1 MKPNIYKACISVVI
15 SILVCTAVKSSF
27 GADIL
32 YEDDFTNLDPSWGTA
47 GDILS
52 VKNGKLILK
61 PVVNTTQSV
70 LNEANVFDD
79 ADIQV
84 DVTLSAGDPVVPGGL
99 VFWAKDYTNF
109 YCFSVA
115 ADGSFKISHFVTDR
129 WLTPVGWTES
139 EAINKGVGQDN
150 RLRVVTKGRKATAYI
165 NDKQVISII
174 GQPPQGGGCVGISGG
189 SAQDAQN
196 TWEFASLRVINANS
210 QSTTETASKPAPIP
224 PQPGPPVAQAPQ
236 PAPAAEGRA
245 PVVARPSTAAPAAT
259 PANSPVPPPAPP
271 SPASNEIALRLHGSN
286 TIGKELVP
294 TLCEDFL
301 KYEGATSVQLKP
313 GSREDEVEIEA
324 VLPNESNAPVTFE
337 IQAHGSATGFQDLAE
352 GDCDIAMSSR
362 PIKPEEA
369 AKCAAAGLGNM
380 LLPANQNLLG
390 MDGIAIIVNRNNPLN
405 ALTKQQLADIFSGKT
420 TDWSQLG
427 ATPGPIYLYAP
438 DENSGTFDTFKSVVL
453 GLRPLSTR
461 ASRFEDNA
469 KLSDAVAGDPAA
481 IGFVGLSFSRSA
493 KVLAISDAA
502 GRSVMPTAMTITT
515 QSYPLSR
522 RLYLYIPADPK
533 NIWTRKFVEFAR
545 PKLEVFSW
553 WTSGGEAAALDALFN
568 TYKKQYAGV
577 GIINATVAGGGGTS
591 AKPVLQTRLAVNDP
605 PDTWQTHPGWEL
617 IGQYV
622 TPGYCDPITE
632 LYQSDGW
639 DKAYPK
645 ALVDMVSQDGKA
657 YAVLTG
663 VHHGNV
669 LWYNKK
675 LLDQYGIKIGND
687 LSFDQ
692 FFAICD
698 KLKQA
703 GIPALGVGDSGIWAS
718 AQLFENTL
726 LGVVGPQGW
735 VDLFNGRMKWDDPKV
750 KTAMQYFAKMQTY
763 INPDHAS
770 LTWDQAVKQLM
781 DGKVAFNSMGDW
793 ADGEFI
799 KAKLKENRDFGWVNH
814 PGTSGSF
821 IIVADGFTLAKGAP
835 HKESAIAWL
844 KSIGSKEAQEAFN
857 PLKGSI
863 PARTDVDKSKFDGY
877 HQWSMDE
884 FAKDNLVPSC
894 VHGGAA
900 PESFQKALND
910 AVTSFVQNKNVDTF
924 ATALV
929 QAEKNIGPNN
939 AGRLQFPSQKIE
951 LVSPEIPADAPP
963 GYADDARGA
972 AKLNIILHFHPGST
986 RLDDAAMDDVKRLV
1000 ELLQSPTYQGKAL
1013 LLFGFSD
1020 NIGRTRS
1027 NIRISRERAQ
1037 VVAEELEK
1045 HSLNPALV
1053 TGYGKALPIASND
1066 AEEGREQ
1073 NRRVEVW
1080 LR

>member
-1 MKPNIYKACISVVI
+1 MKPNIYKVCIPAVIALLICISM
-15 SILVCTAVKSSF
+15 KSTF

-47 GDILS
+47 GDILT
-52 VKNGKLILK
+52 VKDGKLVLK
-61 PVVNTTQSV
+61 PVLNTTQSV
-70 LNEANVFDD
+70 LNESNVFDD
-79 ADIQV
+79 ADIQL
-84 DVTLSAGDPVVPGGL
+84 DVRLSAGDPVVPGGL
-99 VFWAKDYTNF
+99 IFWAKDYTNF

-115 ADGSFKISHFVTDR
+115 ANGSFKISHFVTDR

-139 EAINKGVGQDN
+139 AAINKGIGQDN
-150 RLRVVTKGRKATAYI
+150 KLRVVTRGRQATAYV
-165 NDKQVISII
+165 NDKQVITIN

-189 SAQDAQN
+189 SAQNTQN
-196 TWEFASLRVINANS
+196 TWEFASLRVINAGS
-210 QSTTETASKPAPIP
+210 QGTTETAPQQAPAPP
-224 PQPGPPVAQAPQ
+224 RASPAAQTSQ
-236 PAPAAEGRA
+236 PAPAA
-245 PVVARPSTAAPAAT
+245 PQPTPSAAQAAASTPAAIPANT
-259 PANSPVPPPAPP
+259 PAASPALPSPV
-271 SPASNEIALRLHGSN
+271 NGQIALRLHGSN
-286 TIGKELVP
+286 TIGKELIP
-294 TLCEDFL
+294 TMCEDFL

-313 GSREDEVEIEA
+313 GSREDELEIEA
-324 VLPNESNAPVTFE
+324 VLPGESNNTVTFE
-337 IQAHGSATGFQDLAE
+337 IQAHGSATGFQDLAN
-352 GDCDIAMSSR
+352 GTCDIAMSSR
-362 PIKPEEA
+362 PIKPDEA
-369 AKCAAAGLGNM
+369 NKCAAAGLGN
-380 LLPANQNLLG
+380 LTSSTSENLLE
-390 MDGIAIIVNRNNPLN
+390 MDGIAIVVNRNNPVN
-405 ALTKQQLADIFSGKT
+405 SLTKEQLTDIFTGKT

-427 ATPGPIYLYAP
+427 GSPGPIYLYAP
-438 DENSGTFDTFKSVVL
+438 DENSGTLDTFNSLVL
-453 GLRPLSTR
+453 GSQQLSAR

-469 KLSDAVAGDPAA
+469 KLADAVAADPNG
-481 IGFVGLSFSRSA
+481 IGFTGQSFSRDT
-493 KVLAISDAA
+493 KVLGIADAT
-502 GRSVMPTAMTITT
+502 GKPVLPTALTVTT

-522 RLYLYIPADPK
+522 RLYLYIPANPQ
-533 NIWTRKFVEFAR
+533 NSWTHKFIEFTR

-553 WTSGGEAAALDALFN
+553 WTSGGEAAALEALFD
-568 TYKKQYAGV
+568 TYKKQYPGV
-577 GIINATVAGGGGTS
+577 GIINATVAGGSGTG
-591 AKPVLQTRLAVNDP
+591 AKPVLQTRLAVNNP
-605 PDTWQTHPGWEL
+605 PDTWQSHPGWEL

-622 TPGYCDPITE
+622 VPGYCDPITE

-657 YAVLTG
+657 YAVLAG

-675 LLDQYGIKIGND
+675 LLDQNGIKIGSD

-692 FFAICD
+692 FFEICD

-735 VDLFNGRMKWDDPKV
+735 ADLFSGRMKWDDPKV
-750 KTAMQYFAKMQTY
+750 KKAMAYFAKMQTY

-770 LTWDQAVKQLM
+770 LTWDQAVKELM

-793 ADGEFI
+793 ADGEFV
-799 KAKLKENRDFGWVNH
+799 KAGLKENQDFGWVNH

-844 KSIGSKEAQEAFN
+844 KSVGSKEAQEAFN

-884 FAKDNLVPSC
+884 FAKDKLVASC

-910 AVTSFVQNKNVDTF
+910 AVTSFVQDKNVETF
-924 ATALV
+924 DTALV
-929 QAEKNIGPNN
+929 QAAKSVGPNN
-939 AGRLQFPSQKIE
+939 VGRLQFSSQKIE
-951 LVSPEIPADAPP
+951 LVSPAIPEDAPP

-972 AKLNIILHFHPGST
+972 AKLNIILHFNTGST
-986 RLDDAAMDDVKRLV
+986 RLDDEAMDNVRRLI
-1000 ELLQSPTYQGKAL
+1000 ELLQSPAYQGKAL

-1020 NIGRTRS
+1020 NVGGGKANTRL
-1027 NIRISRERAQ
+1027 SRVRAQ
-1037 VVAEELEK
+1037 VVAQELQK
-1045 HSLNPALV
+1045 HNLNPALV
-1053 TGYGKALPIASND
+1053 NGYGKALPIASND
-1066 AEEGREQ
+1066 TEDGREQ

>member
-1 MKPNIYKACISVVI
+1 MKPNIYKLCISAVI
-15 SILVCTAVKSSF
+15 ALLICTSVKYTF
-27 GADIL
+27 GADVL

-52 VKNGKLILK
+52 VKDGKLILK
-61 PVVNTTQSV
+61 PVLNTTQSV
-70 LNEANVFDD
+70 LNESNVFDD
-79 ADIQV
+79 ADIQL
-84 DVTLSAGDPVVPGGL
+84 DVRLSAGDPVVPGGL
-99 VFWAKDYTNF
+99 IFWAKDYTNF
-109 YCFSVA
+109 YCFSIA
-115 ADGSFKISHFVTDR
+115 ANGSFKISHFVVDR
-129 WLTPVGWTES
+129 WLTPVAWTES
-139 EAINKGVGQDN
+139 AAINKGIGQDN
-150 RLRVVTKGRKATAYI
+150 KLRVVTRGRQATAYI
-165 NDKQVISII
+165 NDKQVITIN

-189 SAQDAQN
+189 SAQNTQN
-196 TWEFASLRVINANS
+196 TWEFASLRVINAGS
-210 QSTTETASKPAPIP
+210 QGNANPTAQEAPPLPRPVPTAAQSSRPGPAGSQPTPAVVQASTPAP
-224 PQPGPPVAQAPQ
+224 
-236 PAPAAEGRA
+236 
-245 PVVARPSTAAPAAT
+245 
-259 PANSPVPPPAPP
+259 SPVNTPPASPPPS
-271 SPASNEIALRLHGSN
+271 SPAGHEFALRLHGSN
-286 TIGKELVP
+286 TIGKELIP
-294 TLCEDFL
+294 ALCEDFL

-313 GSREDEVEIEA
+313 GSREDEVDIEA
-324 VLPNESNAPVTFE
+324 VLPSESNEAVTFE
-337 IQAHGSATGFQDLAE
+337 IQAHGSATGFEDLAN
-352 GDCDIAMSSR
+352 GNCDIAMSSR
-362 PIKPEEA
+362 PIKPDEVS
-369 AKCAAAGLGNM
+369 KCAAAGLGD
-380 LLPANQNLLG
+380 LASSTSENLLG
-390 MDGIAIIVNRNNPLN
+390 LDGIAIVVNRNNPVN
-405 ALTKQQLADIFSGKT
+405 SLTKQQLADIFTGKT

-427 ATPGPIYLYAP
+427 GTPGPIYLYAP
-438 DENSGTFDTFKSVVL
+438 DDNSGTLDTFSSSVL
-453 GLRPLSTR
+453 GSQQLSER

-469 KLSDAVAGDPAA
+469 KLADAVAADPNG
-481 IGFVGLSFSRSA
+481 IGFTGQSFSRST
-493 KVLAISDAA
+493 KVVAIVDAT
-502 GRSVMPTAMTITT
+502 GKPVLPTPLTVTT
-515 QSYPLSR
+515 QTYPLSR
-522 RLYLYIPADPK
+522 RLYLYIPANPQNK
-533 NIWTRKFVEFAR
+533 WTRKFVEFTR

-553 WTSGGEAAALDALFN
+553 WTSGSEAAALDALFD
-568 TYKKQYAGV
+568 TYKKQYPGV
-577 GIINATVAGGGGTS
+577 SIINATVAGGSGS
-591 AKPVLQTRLAVNDP
+591 AAKPVLQTRLAVNNP

-622 TPGYCDPITE
+622 NPGYCDPITE

-669 LWYNKK
+669 LWYNKR
-675 LLDQYGIKIGND
+675 LLDQYGIKIGSN
-687 LSFDQ
+687 LSFDD
-692 FFAICD
+692 FFDICD

-735 VDLFNGRMKWDDPKV
+735 ADLFSGRMKWDDPKV
-750 KTAMQYFAKMQTY
+750 KKAMEYFAKMQTY

-770 LTWDQAVKQLM
+770 LTWDQAVKELM

-799 KAKLKENRDFGWVNH
+799 KAGLKENQDFGWVNH
-814 PGTSGSF
+814 PGTDGTF

-877 HQWSMDE
+877 HQWSMNE

-900 PESFQKALND
+900 PEAFQKALND
-910 AVTSFVQNKNVDTF
+910 AVTSFVQDKNVETF

-929 QAEKNIGPNN
+929 QAAKSVGPSNI
-939 AGRLQFPSQKIE
+939 GRLQFSSQKIE

-972 AKLNIILHFHPGST
+972 AKLNIILHFHTGST
-986 RLDDAAMDDVKRLV
+986 RLDDEAMDNVRRLV
-1000 ELLQSPTYQGKAL
+1000 ELLRSPAYQGKTL

-1020 NIGRTRS
+1020 NIGGARANTKL
-1027 NIRISRERAQ
+1027 SRLRAQ
-1037 VVAEELEK
+1037 AVAGELEK
-1045 HSLNPALV
+1045 QNLNPALV
-1053 TGYGKALPIASND
+1053 TGYGTALPIASND
-1066 AEEGREQ
+1066 TDEGRQ
-1073 NRRVEVW
+1073 KNRRVEVW